1 MSAPAPGRP
10 WLTEFILLAAI
21 WGASFLFMRLGSAE
35 FGPMATAGIRVGVA
49 ALFLTPLL
57 LARGQGAT
65 LARHWKKIF
74 FLGLL
79 NSGIPFA
86 CYAYALLSIT
96 TGLSALLNATVPLFG
111 ALVAWLWLKDRP
123 HGLKIIGLLIGFVGV
138 AMLAWG
144 KASFKPDASG
154 LSSGWAVVA
163 CLTATLCYGIAASYT
178 KRYLAG
184 VSSLVVATGS
194 QIGAT
199 LGLAL
204 PTVLFWPA
212 QMPSVTAWLA
222 LVAVGVLCTGVAYV
236 LYFRLIDRM
245 GAAKSLTVTFLIPVF
260 AVIYG
265 VIFLGEAVTAWMLI
279 CGAVI
284 LTGTA
289 LSLDVVKW
297 RTMPS
302 VGLK

>member
-1 MSAPAPGRP
+1 LNRSGSGCP
-10 WLTEFILLAAI
+10 WLVEFILLAAI
-21 WGASFLFMRLGSAE
+21 WGSSFLFMRLGAAE
-35 FGPMATAGIRVGVA
+35 FGPLATAGVRVSVA

-57 LARGQGAT
+57 LLRGHGPT
-65 LARHWKKIF
+65 LGRHWQKIF

-86 CYAYALLSIT
+86 CYAYALLSIS

-111 ALVAWLWLKDRP
+111 AVVAWLWLKDRP
-123 HGLKIIGLLIGFVGV
+123 HGLKILGLLIGFVGV

-154 LSSGWAVVA
+154 ASSGWAVVA
-163 CLTATLCYGIAASYT
+163 CLVATLCYGIAASYT
-178 KRYLAG
+178 RRYLAG

-194 QIGAT
+194 QIGAA

-204 PTVLFWPA
+204 PTWWFWPA
-212 QMPSVTAWLA
+212 QTPGVGAWMA
-222 LVAVGVLCTGVAYV
+222 LLAVGVLCTGVAYV
-236 LYFRLIDRM
+236 LYFRLIDKM
-245 GAAKSLTVTFLIPVF
+245 GASASLTVTFLIPVF

-265 VIFLGEAVTAWMLI
+265 VIFLNESVTAWMLL

-289 LSLDVVKW
+289 LSVDVFKW
-297 RTMPS
+297 RSAPAA
-302 VGLK
+302 